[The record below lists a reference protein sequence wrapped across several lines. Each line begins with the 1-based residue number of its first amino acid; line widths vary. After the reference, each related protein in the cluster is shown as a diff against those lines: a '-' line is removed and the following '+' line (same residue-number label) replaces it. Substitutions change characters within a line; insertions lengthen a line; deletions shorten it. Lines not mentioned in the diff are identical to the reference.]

1 MNIPKGIIEKIK
13 SPFIQALIIWILFLL
28 SNGVVMILNA
38 NGFGAEERLPWT
50 FAIAFLLLYMVYNAI
65 IGLLSNKIKRYWL
78 YSIYAFAALMFINSF
93 CANRISG
100 LPMDEAGTYRWL
112 FFVFCPV
119 YLFFIVMVSLIK
131 KVVEIA
137 EREDTRFDNQDQKQN
152 LN

>member
-1 MNIPKGIIEKIK
+1 
-13 SPFIQALIIWILFLL
+13 
-28 SNGVVMILNA
+28 MILNA
-38 NGFGAEERLPWT
+38 NGYGAEKRLPWT
-50 FAIAFLLLYMVYNAI
+50 LAIAFLLLYMVYNAI
-65 IGLLSNKIKRYWL
+65 IGLVSVKIKRYWL
-78 YSIYAFAALMFINSF
+78 YSIYSFAALMFINSF